1 MPNAKYVWLALF
13 GATAGQGV
21 VWYTG
26 QFYALFF
33 LQNALGLKDFTWL
46 YALVGVSLLIGTPFF
61 VFFGWLSDRIGRKGI
76 IMAGC
81 LLAVLTYFPLFHQL
95 TNFVNPALAA
105 ALKSAPI
112 VISADNGPDLEK
124 VKLDLNTRGY
134 SFSVKPPEAGGG
146 LTISVGAK
154 QLQGYDA
161 KALADV
167 LASAGYPK
175 TADPKQINYPGAILV
190 LAILVLYVTM
200 VYGPIA
206 ALLVEMFPTRIR
218 YTSMS
223 FPYHVGNGIFGGLL
237 PFIAA
242 SVSVATGNIYAGL
255 WYPITVALATFV
267 IGMLFLRETKD
278 VDIRA

>member
-1 MPNAKYVWLALF
+1 
-13 GATAGQGV
+13 
-21 VWYTG
+21 
-26 QFYALFF
+26 
-33 LQNALGLKDFTWL
+33 
-46 YALVGVSLLIGTPFF
+46 
-61 VFFGWLSDRIGRKGI
+61 
-76 IMAGC
+76 MAGC

-124 VKLDLNTRGY
+124 AKLDLNTRGY
-134 SFSVKPPEAGGG
+134 SFAVKPAEGGG
-146 LTISVGAK
+146 GFTVSVGEK
-154 QLQGYDA
+154 QLQGYDP

-175 TADPKQINYPGAILV
+175 TADPKKINYPGAILV

-206 ALLVEMFPTRIR
+206 ALLVELFPTRIR

-255 WYPITVALATFV
+255 WYPIIVALITFV
-267 IGMLFLRETKD
+267 IGMLFLPETKGK
-278 VDIRA
+278 DIRA